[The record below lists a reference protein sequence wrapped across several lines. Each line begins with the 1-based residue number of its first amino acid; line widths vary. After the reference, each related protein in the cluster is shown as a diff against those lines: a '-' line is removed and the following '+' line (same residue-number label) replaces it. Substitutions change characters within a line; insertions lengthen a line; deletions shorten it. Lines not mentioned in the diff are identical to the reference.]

1 MSALLLTVLRAGG
14 LDRRGNNGQVFLTL
28 VFQAGLMMAAFLY
41 KVPLWLTFQPMS
53 ILEVTGFEN

>member
-1 MSALLLTVLRAGG
+1 MSALLLTVPRAGG
-14 LDRRGNNGQVFLTL
+14 LDRRKGRNGQVLLIL

-41 KVPLWLTFQPMS
+41 KVPLWLTCS

>member
-14 LDRRGNNGQVFLTL
+14 LDRRGTNGQVFLIL

-41 KVPLWLTFQPMS
+41 KVPLWLTFQPVLHS
-53 ILEVTGFEN
+53 GSDWF